1 MMHVYPEHTYYDIH
15 IHIDITSIPTQW
27 MGSLKACIC
36 WAAVDLAQVS
46 FRWST
51 SNLSSMK
58 AWGREQQ
65 EWRSHPLHPLCHVL
79 ACFFVLLLS
88 SKRLENQTVGSS
100 RSGIPAQAGS
110 VAFDGTGEQLK
121 ALSEALELLSA
132 AIKVIDTPRILL
144 CFGDLNVDYC
154 PWQLDWPLG

>member
-1 MMHVYPEHTYYDIH
+1 
-15 IHIDITSIPTQW
+15 
-27 MGSLKACIC
+27 
-36 WAAVDLAQVS
+36 
-46 FRWST
+46 
-51 SNLSSMK
+51 MK

>member
-1 MMHVYPEHTYYDIH
+1 MDGVLEGMYLL
-15 IHIDITSIPTQW
+15 
-27 MGSLKACIC
+27 GSCRSC
-36 WAAVDLAQVS
+36 PGVVS
-46 FRWST
+46 LEEVT

-65 EWRSHPLHPLCHVL
+65 EWRSHGSMVDGSWHPLHPLCHVL

-132 AIKVIDTPRILL
+132 AIKVIDAPRILL